1 MEAFLNNLSNFIET
15 VVEFVSS
22 GIQYFLR
29 LFEDLKTSV
38 VFVYECISYIPS
50 AVRNVAVILLTI
62 MIAKFVLSMGKQ

>member
-1 MEAFLNNLSNFIET
+1 MQNFFIAISNFIQQVT
-15 VVEFVSS
+15 DYITS

-38 VFVYECISYIPS
+38 VFVYECISYIPG

-62 MIAKFVLSMGKQ
+62 MIAKFVLSLGKQ

>member
-1 MEAFLNNLSNFIET
+1 MQNFLLAISNFIQT
-15 VVEFVSS
+15 VVDFVSS

-38 VFVYECISYIPS
+38 FFVFECISYIPS

-62 MIAKFVLSMGKQ
+62 MIAKFVISMGKQ

>member
-1 MEAFLNNLSNFIET
+1 MQNFLLAISNFIQT
-15 VVEFVSS
+15 VVDFVSS

-38 VFVYECISYIPS
+38 VFVFECISYIPS

-62 MIAKFVLSMGKQ
+62 MIAKFVISMGKQ